1 MHHTDLE
8 QNEQQLI
15 LKQLLC
21 NLAKSLYMLLLM
33 LLHWFRCR
41 KKKTPLPL
49 FVIAHTNT
57 QSPLEHCSE
66 EMLENAP
73 AVQSRSLP
81 FYFHHSDRAMCLIS
95 VIVLLVFL

>member
-41 KKKTPLPL
+41 EKKNTPSP
-49 FVIAHTNT
+49 FCNRPHKHTK
-57 QSPLEHCSE
+57 SIRALLRGDARKCSC
-66 EMLENAP
+66 
-73 AVQSRSLP
+73 S
-81 FYFHHSDRAMCLIS
+81 S
-95 VIVLLVFL
+95 V